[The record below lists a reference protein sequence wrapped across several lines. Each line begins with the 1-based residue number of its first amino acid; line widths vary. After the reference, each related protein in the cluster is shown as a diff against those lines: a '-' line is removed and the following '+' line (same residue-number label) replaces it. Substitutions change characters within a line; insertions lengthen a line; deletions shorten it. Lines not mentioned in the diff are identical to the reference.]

1 MSLLYQEVGLVYISN
16 ILWIMWAKMSSWFLG
31 EELQERLSLAVLKN
45 LEKLPS
51 FAYKLV
57 PEHVETRSLYR
68 DDYPNVEQVSI

>member
-1 MSLLYQEVGLVYISN
+1 
-16 ILWIMWAKMSSWFLG
+16 MSSWFLG